1 VFKKVSDL
9 TKYHII
15 TVGPIA
21 FICFLYYFLDIGNAA
36 FALLMIIYAFVFRPI
51 IDYKKLK
58 RKGLVTRKQFIRSL
72 GLISFKYYNEL
83 MFED

>member
-1 VFKKVSDL
+1 MNRLV
-9 TKYHII
+9 KYHII

-21 FICFLYYFLDIGNAA
+21 LIGYLYYFQNIGNGL
-36 FALLMIIYAFVFRPI
+36 FALLMVLYAFVYRNI
-51 IDYKKLK
+51 VDYKKLK

-83 MFED
+83 MFEE